1 MTPTTKEVD
10 FEILPFIR
18 VYKDGSVERLEG
30 SPFAP
35 PTPDQDPET
44 GVSSKDITIS
54 ENPSVSAR
62 LYLPKLT
69 DHTQN
74 QKLPILVYF
83 HGGGFC
89 IESAF
94 GSIYHRYLNNLVSQ
108 VHVLAIS
115 VEYRLAPE
123 HFLPAAYEDSWAAHQ
138 WVASHSAGNDKE
150 PWLINNGDFGRIF
163 IGGDSAGANIVHNM
177 AMRAGVESLPCGV
190 KILGA
195 YLVHPYFFSSKAY
208 GSESKEGHEK
218 SLPHVVWDFLYPSA
232 TGSVDNPMLNPEGPG
247 APSLTG
253 IGCDRML
260 VCVAGKDEL
269 IKERGVWYFEIMR
282 KSGWKGEIELFEVE
296 EESHI
301 FHIFN
306 IESENAKAMVKRL
319 ASFIFK

>member
-123 HFLPAAYEDSWAAHQ
+123 HFLPAAYEDSWAALQ
-138 WVASHSAGNDKE
+138 WVASQSAGNDKE
-150 PWLINNGDFGRIF
+150 PWSINNGDFGRIF

-177 AMRAGVESLPCGV
+177 AMRAC
-190 KILGA
+190 
-195 YLVHPYFFSSKAY
+195 LVGLKF
-208 GSESKEGHEK
+208 
-218 SLPHVVWDFLYPSA
+218 
-232 TGSVDNPMLNPEGPG
+232 
-247 APSLTG
+247 
-253 IGCDRML
+253 
-260 VCVAGKDEL
+260 
-269 IKERGVWYFEIMR
+269 
-282 KSGWKGEIELFEVE
+282 
-296 EESHI
+296 
-301 FHIFN
+301 
-306 IESENAKAMVKRL
+306 
-319 ASFIFK
+319 

>member
-1 MTPTTKEVD
+1 MTSTTKEVD
-10 FEILPFIR
+10 IEILPYIR
-18 VYKDGSVERLEG
+18 VYKDGSVERPEDA
-30 SPFAP
+30 PFSP

-83 HGGGFC
+83 HGGGFFM
-89 IESAF
+89 ESAF
-94 GSIYHRYLNNLVSQ
+94 SSLYHRYLNSIVSQ

-115 VEYRLAPE
+115 VEYRIAPE
-123 HFLPAAYEDSWAAHQ
+123 HPLPAAYEDSWAGLQ
-138 WVASHSAGNDKE
+138 WVASQSAGNDKE
-150 PWLINNGDFGRIF
+150 PWLINNGDFERIF
-163 IGGDSAGANIVHNM
+163 VGGDSAGANIAHNM

-195 YLVHPYFFSSKAY
+195 YLVHPYFFSSKTY
-208 GSESKEGHEK
+208 GSESMEGHEM
-218 SLPHVVWDFLYPSA
+218 SLPYVAWNFVYPSA
-232 TGSVDNPMLNPEGPG
+232 TGGVDNPMLNPEGPG

-253 IGCDRML
+253 LGCDRML
-260 VCVAGKDEL
+260 VCVAGKDL
-269 IKERGVWYFEIMR
+269 AIKERGIWYFDMVR
-282 KSGWKGEIELFEVE
+282 KSGWKGDVELFEVE
-296 EESHI
+296 EEDHN
-301 FHIFN
+301 FHICN

-319 ASFIFK
+319 ASFIFM

>member
-1 MTPTTKEVD
+1 MTSTTKEVD
-10 FEILPFIR
+10 LEILPFIR

-30 SPFAP
+30 SPFVP

-83 HGGGFC
+83 HGGAFC

-123 HFLPAAYEDSWAAHQ
+123 HLLPAAYEDSWAALQ
-138 WVASHSAGNDKE
+138 WVASQSAGNDKE

-163 IGGDSAGANIVHNM
+163 IGGDSAGGNIVHNM

-190 KILGA
+190 KILGV
-195 YLVHPYFFSSKAY
+195 YLVHPHFFSSQAY

-218 SLPHVVWDFLYPSA
+218 SLLYAVWDLVYPSA
-232 TGSVDNPMLNPEGPG
+232 TSGVDNPMVNPEGPG

-260 VCVAGKDEL
+260 VCVAGKDKM

-296 EESHI
+296 EEGHI